1 MNTVVIN
8 GKTMRVNGT
17 VSIINGKVL
26 CNGKPIEDLESI
38 DEKVINISINGDVE
52 KIDVDACDR
61 IEVTGKVNY
70 IKTMRGD
77 IEVHGDVT
85 GDVKTMSGDI
95 DCGNVGGNASTM
107 SGDVRR
113 K

>member
-52 KIDVDACDR
+52 NIDVRSDWQSQL
-61 IEVTGKVNY
+61 
-70 IKTMRGD
+70 
-77 IEVHGDVT
+77 H
-85 GDVKTMSGDI
+85 
-95 DCGNVGGNASTM
+95 
-107 SGDVRR
+107 
-113 K
+113 

>member
-26 CNGKPIEDLESI
+26 CNGKPIEDLDSI
-38 DEKVINISINGDVE
+38 EEKVINISINGDVE

-61 IEVTGKVNY
+61 IEVTGKVDY
-70 IKTMRGD
+70 IKTMSGD

-85 GDVKTMSGDI
+85 GDVETMSGDI